1 MPNFTKK
8 AIKDTF
14 LALLDERPLNRIT
27 VKDIVETCGINRNS
41 FYYHFE
47 DLPALL
53 EEIIAGRVDELIQSH
68 PTVDSLEDGF
78 DAALEFV
85 LENRRAVL
93 HIYNSLSRDVFERY
107 LMEVCRYVV
116 TTYVEAGFA
125 GRPVDEADKEILI
138 RYHKCECFGNI
149 IDWLNSGMKDD
160 ISAYFHRI
168 YQLKRGWEGELLR
181 QTNDFYCK
189 PR

>member
-8 AIKDTF
+8 AIQDAF
-14 LALLDERPLNRIT
+14 LALLEERPLNKIT
-27 VKDIVETCGINRNS
+27 VKDIVEACGINRNS

-53 EEIIAGRVDELIQSH
+53 EEIIAERVQELIDAH

-85 LENRRAVL
+85 LENKRAVL
-93 HIYNSLSRDVFERY
+93 HIYNSLSRDVFERS
-107 LMEVCRYVV
+107 LMDVCQYVV
-116 TTYVEAGFA
+116 KTYVELDFA
-125 GRPVDEADKEILI
+125 GRPVSEWDKEILI

-149 IDWLNSGMKDD
+149 IDWLNSGMRDD

-168 YQLKRGWEGELLR
+168 YQLKRGWEGEVLR
-181 QTNDFYCK
+181 RDINR
-189 PR
+189 P

>member
-8 AIKDTF
+8 AIKDAF
-14 LALLDERPLNRIT
+14 LSLLDERPFSRIT
-27 VKDIVETCGINRNS
+27 VKDVVEACGINRNS
-41 FYYHFE
+41 FYYHFQ

-53 EEIIAGRVDELIQSH
+53 EEIIAERVQELIQDH
-68 PTVDSLEDGF
+68 PSIDSLEDCF
-78 DAALEFV
+78 DAAAEFV
-85 LENRRAVL
+85 LKNRRAVL

-107 LMEVCRYVV
+107 LMEACYYVV
-116 TTYVEAGFA
+116 KTYVEADFA
-125 GRPVDEADKEILI
+125 GRPVDEKDKEMII

-168 YQLKRGWEGELLR
+168 YQLKRGWEGEVLR
-181 QTNDFYCK
+181 RDS
-189 PR
+189 RA

>member
-8 AIKDTF
+8 AIKETF
-14 LALLDERPLNRIT
+14 VSLLDERPLNKIT

-41 FYYHFE
+41 FYYHYQ

-53 EEIIAGRVDELIQSH
+53 EEITAERVQDLIQAH
-68 PTVDSLEDGF
+68 PTIDSLEDCF

-85 LENRRAVL
+85 LKNRRAVW

-107 LMEVCRYVV
+107 LMDVCHYVV
-116 TTYVEAGFA
+116 KTYVEADFA
-125 GRPVDEADKEILI
+125 GRPVSPEDKEMLI
-138 RYHKCECFGNI
+138 RYHKCECFGNL

-168 YQLKRGWEGELLR
+168 YQLKRGWEGEILR
-181 QTNDFYCK
+181 RENK
-189 PR
+189 P

>member
-1 MPNFTKK
+1 MPNFTKR
-8 AIKDTF
+8 AIKEAF
-14 LALLDERPLNRIT
+14 VALLDERPLNKIT
-27 VKDIVETCGINRNS
+27 VKDVVEACGINRNS
-41 FYYHFE
+41 FYYHFQ

-53 EEIIAGRVDELIQSH
+53 EEIIAQQVQELIQAH
-68 PTVDSLEDGF
+68 PTIDSVEDCF

-107 LMEVCRYVV
+107 LMDVCQYVV
-116 TTYVEAGFA
+116 ETYVESDFA
-125 GRPVDEADKEILI
+125 GRPVDEKDKKMLI

-149 IDWLNSGMKDD
+149 IDWLNGGMKDD

-168 YQLKRGWEGELLR
+168 YQLKRGWEGAVLLR
-181 QTNDFYCK
+181 EG
-189 PR
+189 RG

>member
-1 MPNFTKK
+1 MSNLTKK
-8 AIKDTF
+8 AIEDAFIT
-14 LALLDERPLNRIT
+14 LLDEQPLNRIT
-27 VKDIVETCGINRNS
+27 VKDIVETCGIHRNS

-53 EEIIAGRVDELIQSH
+53 EEIIADRVQTLIGAH
-68 PTVDSLEDGF
+68 PTVDSLEEGF

-85 LENRRAVL
+85 LENKRAVL

-107 LMEVCRYVV
+107 LMDVCEYVV
-116 TTYVEAGFA
+116 KTYVEADFA
-125 GRPVDEADKEILI
+125 DRPVDQNDKEMII

-149 IDWLNSGMKDD
+149 IDWLNGKMEDD

-168 YQLKRGWEGELLR
+168 YQLKRGWEGEVLR
-181 QTNDFYCK
+181 RDTNI
-189 PR
+189 

>member
-14 LALLDERPLNRIT
+14 IALLDERPLSRIT

-53 EEIIAGRVDELIQSH
+53 EEIIAERVREMIRRH

-85 LENRRAVL
+85 LENKRAVL

-107 LMEVCRYVV
+107 LMEVCEYVAR
-116 TTYVEAGFA
+116 TYVELDFA
-125 GRPVDEADKEILI
+125 GRPVDSRDKEMLI

-149 IDWLNSGMKDD
+149 IDWLSSGMKDD
-160 ISAYFHRI
+160 LSAYFHRI
-168 YQLKRGWEGELLR
+168 YQLKRGWEGEVLR
-181 QTNDFYCK
+181 RDVNT
-189 PR
+189 